1 MYVSKMAGL
10 IVLSTLCCSGP
21 LVSQTAGGTRAS
33 SPTATRN
40 DHSLIKRGT
49 VNILLANKN
58 GLVAITDSKLVMGN
72 DPAGYAQKLFRIDDH
87 TLCTIA
93 GWYSWSGPLIGGKVF
108 PAYLSI
114 PRVIN
119 RVAAHIAELK
129 TFEDKQRF
137 LVDTVRFNLR
147 VLDQIATDSGLQRNT
162 SPKGVSRFA
171 LLTLFLRV
179 WGEEILSLSSLYL
192 RLVCRMRTLHRYFPL
207 LFFW

>member
-93 GWYSWSGPLIGGKVF
+93 GWYSWSGGR
-108 PAYLSI
+108 A
-114 PRVIN
+114 
-119 RVAAHIAELK
+119 
-129 TFEDKQRF
+129 
-137 LVDTVRFNLR
+137 
-147 VLDQIATDSGLQRNT
+147 
-162 SPKGVSRFA
+162 GVSTQA
-171 LLTLFLRV
+171 GCWICNNTLAYGNPVGLERENWLCGPSWTHFVREARRGPGFTITV
-179 WGEEILSLSSLYL
+179 PF
-192 RLVCRMRTLHRYFPL
+192 MPL
-207 LFFW
+207 FSCTTQT